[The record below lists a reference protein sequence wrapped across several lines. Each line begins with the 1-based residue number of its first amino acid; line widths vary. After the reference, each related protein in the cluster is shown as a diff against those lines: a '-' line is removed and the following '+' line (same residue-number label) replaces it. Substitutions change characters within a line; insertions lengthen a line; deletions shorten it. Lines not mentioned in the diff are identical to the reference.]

1 VSGPPRTTRSPLL
14 LAAVW
19 LAGAAAAVGT
29 GLVAVNLVSRQVGD
43 PAVAPLSQGD
53 VGKALASPSRS
64 ATASPSAPARA
75 TASRPATATA
85 RPPASGSARPTAT
98 RSATRSAGP
107 AAPPRTSA
115 PAPQTRTFSSRGGSV
130 GVRCANGSPSLVYAT
145 PANGYTV
152 LERKEDADRVE
163 VRFGKGGEEDEA
175 ARIRVGCSGNTPV
188 QDTHG

>member
-1 VSGPPRTTRSPLL
+1 MSSAPRTTRSPLL

-19 LAGAAAAVGT
+19 LAGAGAAVGT
-29 GLVAVNLVSRQVGD
+29 GLVAVNLVSHQVGD
-43 PAVAPLSQGD
+43 PAVSPLSQGE

-64 ATASPSAPARA
+64 ASASATATATASPSP
-75 TASRPATATA
+75 SRT
-85 RPPASGSARPTAT
+85 ASGSARPTAT
-98 RSATRSAGP
+98 RTAAPPATRSTGP
-107 AAPPRTSA
+107 TSPPRTNA

-152 LERKEDADRVE
+152 LDRKEDDDRVE

-175 ARIRVGCSGNTPV
+175 ARIRVGCAGNTPV